1 MWRVAGGTCGLR
13 SAGSDRRS
21 FAARGS
27 EDDRVSIVSVVVRD
41 DAMIGTLVVTLPSAH
56 TGGELIVEHGGE
68 SVACRSSKDSLSVV
82 AFTPTAVTRSSR

>member
-1 MWRVAGGTCGLR
+1 
-13 SAGSDRRS
+13 
-21 FAARGS
+21 
-27 EDDRVSIVSVVVRD
+27 
-41 DAMIGTLVVTLPSAH
+41 MIGTLVVTLPSAH